1 MPILWRIFFF
11 ALVTASL
18 LFLAWILFY
27 PKRAPRSQEEA
38 LSRMIV
44 LERDGRYDDAVK
56 TVQAWLQ
63 DSRRDVSR
71 DGLLYEQVAMVYLG
85 KAHKKPESKEDSV
98 HQADLNFGKALG
110 LHDQEQTDDLGIDF
124 FEIGGGYELLGD
136 LPVAEKCNFYE
147 KARQLFE
154 RELPLLQVDTY
165 TAFGKTYPLKSLR
178 AELTKHLAC
187 CSPETFKGRMPD
199 NPNAVNGQSTK
210 PRSADERFGRACP
223 LATNPV
229 TMVTSQTGQN
239 GAK

>member
-27 PKRAPRSQEEA
+27 PKPAPRSQEEA
-38 LSRMIV
+38 LSRMII
-44 LERDGRYDDAVK
+44 LEWDGRYDDAVK
-56 TVQAWLQ
+56 TVQGWLQ

-71 DGLLYEQVAMVYLG
+71 DGLLYEQVAMVYLA

-98 HQADLNFGKALG
+98 LQADLNFGKALS
-110 LHDQEQTDDLGIDF
+110 LHDQEQSDGLGIDF
-124 FEIGGGYELLGD
+124 IEIGRGYELLGD

-154 RELPLLQVDTY
+154 RELPLLQADTY

-178 AELTKHLAC
+178 AELNKHL
-187 CSPETFKGRMPD
+187 T
-199 NPNAVNGQSTK
+199 AVRLKLSKAGCPAVST
-210 PRSADERFGRACP
+210 P
-223 LATNPV
+223 
-229 TMVTSQTGQN
+229 
-239 GAK
+239 